1 MQTQFSHMNSA
12 IKYFWLCLLQL
23 LLPQLLLLQLLLHA
37 TRNIIK
43 FSYSIDCSR
52 AQRKCNLQ
60 LGTKCKYYSYAT
72 LSAKYAKPVSRGC
85 TGEAG
90 GEGAELALA
99 EIALGITIRA
109 LII

>member
-1 MQTQFSHMNSA
+1 MNSA
-12 IKYFWLCLLQL
+12 IKYFWLYLLQL
-23 LLPQLLLLQLLLHA
+23 LLLLLQLLLHA

-72 LSAKYAKPVSRGC
+72 LSAKYATPGSRGC
-85 TGEAG
+85 TGSG
-90 GEGAELALA
+90 RGVEGSEL
-99 EIALGITIRA
+99 ALGITIRA

>member
-1 MQTQFSHMNSA
+1 MQTQFAHMNSA
-12 IKYFWLCLLQL
+12 IKYFWLYLL
-23 LLPQLLLLQLLLHA
+23 QLLLLQLLLHA
-37 TRNIIK
+37 TRTLWNIIK

-72 LSAKYAKPVSRGC
+72 LSAKYAKPGSRGC
-85 TGEAG
+85 TGSGKG
-90 GEGAELALA
+90 GEGSEL
-99 EIALGITIRA
+99 ALGITIRA